1 MTRTFVWAKF
11 RKGRESRKRYSTCGF
26 RFFHVPSGTT
36 EGLNGPVPRLWGK
49 PSEFR
54 LDCDSC

>member
-26 RFFHVPSGTT
+26 RFFM
-36 EGLNGPVPRLWGK
+36 
-49 PSEFR
+49 F
-54 LDCDSC
+54 

>member
-1 MTRTFVWAKF
+1 MFVWAKF

-36 EGLNGPVPRLWGK
+36 EGPNGPVPRLWGK